1 MEQENI
7 QSLED
12 IIVLIDSKS
21 KSFKFNYE
29 NKNFRECV
37 ISLYFVA
44 ENLIRYILAV
54 KGFYPKSHEGAHIL
68 LAQHFIKTDTIDK
81 ESYNFITNL
90 YLRRKDAEYRG
101 FVSFDQKDV
110 KKYAGWVIAISEDC
124 LPFFKPKHKK
134 VVSKF
139 IKDTTEIIK

>member
-1 MEQENI
+1 ML
-7 QSLED
+7 SA
-12 IIVLIDSKS
+12 
-21 KSFKFNYE
+21 F
-29 NKNFRECV
+29 
-37 ISLYFVA
+37 ISLQK
-44 ENLIRYILAV
+44 IL
-54 KGFYPKSHEGAHIL
+54 SHEGAHIL
-68 LAQHFIKTDTIDK
+68 LAQHFIKIDTIDK

-139 IKDTTEIIK
+139 VKDTTEIINSAT

>member
-12 IIVLIDSKS
+12 IIVLIESKFR
-21 KSFKFNYE
+21 SFELNYK

-37 ISLYFVA
+37 INLYFVA

-68 LAQHFIKTDTIDK
+68 LAQHFIKADAIDK

-101 FVSFDQKDV
+101 FVSFNKEDV
-110 KKYAGWVIAISEDC
+110 KKYTGWVIKISEGC
-124 LPFFKPKHKK
+124 FPFFKLKHKK
-134 VVSKF
+134 IISKF
-139 IKDTTEIIK
+139 IKDTAEIIK